1 MGMVSD
7 ARIELAPHAPKARMI
22 PFHQSEK
29 TINTVMNDVYETLT
43 PNGLHIY
50 LCRNHNGVCIVIL
63 RDVYDQKFMMKYFTD
78 YKLAFQFILDFEHPI

>member
-1 MGMVSD
+1 
-7 ARIELAPHAPKARMI
+7 
-22 PFHQSEK
+22 
-29 TINTVMNDVYETLT
+29 MNDVYETLT